1 MDGGGNRYTIGEER
15 RMSVKLSLE
24 LDQLK
29 SLIDQLSDEE
39 REELE
44 RYIRRRDREKA
55 VSELEKARENAPLS
69 MEEIVSE
76 VRAVRRERARR
87 RS

>member
-1 MDGGGNRYTIGEER
+1 
-15 RMSVKLSLE
+15 MSVKLSLE